1 MFILEGNIGAGKSTF
16 LALLERHLP
25 SVSVAFEPLNNWQG
39 QVFGQSLLAN
49 FYQDPKRWAFTL
61 ETLAMMCRVK
71 DHLQEQADGIVSTN
85 RVVERSIY
93 SGHYVFGHNSYT
105 SGFMTQLE
113 WQMYHDWFNMLIP
126 GKCLPPQGFIY
137 LKVSPTIA
145 FERIKKRNRYAEK
158 TLALDYL
165 KSIDQ
170 RHEEFL
176 ITKIGVLPE
185 LKKIP
190 VLVLDCNEEFE
201 TNSVMLQR
209 HLDAVQEFMHTV
221 QVSPRPSF
229 GQRLNIL

>member
-25 SVSVAFEPLNNWQG
+25 AVSVTFEPVNNWQG

-71 DHLQEQADGIVSTN
+71 DHLQEQAQDRTN
-85 RVVERSIY
+85 RVIERSIY

-105 SGFMTQLE
+105 SGFMTGLE
-113 WQMYHDWFNMLIP
+113 WQMYQEWFNLLIP
-126 GKCLPPQGFIY
+126 GKCTPPKGFIY
-137 LKVSPTIA
+137 LKVSPA
-145 FERIKKRNRYAEK
+145 VAYERIKKRNRYAEK
-158 TLALDYL
+158 SLTLDYL
-165 KSIDQ
+165 KAIDQ

-201 TNSVMLQR
+201 TNTVMLQQ
-209 HLDAVQEFMHTV
+209 HLDAVQEFMHMAPGM
-221 QVSPRPSF
+221 PRNSF
-229 GQRLNIL
+229 AQRLHTIL